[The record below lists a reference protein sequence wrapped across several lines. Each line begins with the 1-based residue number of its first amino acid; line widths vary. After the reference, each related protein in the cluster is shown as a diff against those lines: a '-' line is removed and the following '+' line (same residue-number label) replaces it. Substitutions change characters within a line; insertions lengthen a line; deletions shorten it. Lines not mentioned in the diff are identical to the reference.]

1 MANPKALLQGGG
13 ALIDL
18 FKSIINKRGGQAAT
32 RIEPTIGKPGLEGRL
47 GDPTAQAAFTNPTI
61 KADPLEEFAHTT
73 DELRFPFKEQHAAP
87 DLDSRG
93 MDRNSR
99 SYDTDGTPDGMVD
112 VPGEPTPD
120 QLIQMKQDEAI
131 DAVAGQIPLS
141 RKEIYEMVEYHG
153 YTPEELANMTPT
165 EISDRLRAGSEYR
178 QSDMSSDEWAMHTS
192 EEATLTKML
201 QQLRG
206 RHPSESRPINN
217 PFEDESAVF
226 DGTDYDDI
234 PF

>member
-1 MANPKALLQGGG
+1 MANPKALIQGGG

-18 FKSIINKRGGQAAT
+18 FQNVLKAKQAEKAAGAVPKGSLSPVGG
-32 RIEPTIGKPGLEGRL
+32 
-47 GDPTAQAAFTNPTI
+47 FTPPPPI
-61 KADPLEEFAHTT
+61 KANPLDEFT
-73 DELRFPFKEQHAAP
+73 DATNYDIGREARAAALREQTSQTPRSADSPNGAFAESPFDSAP
-87 DLDSRG
+87 SR
-93 MDRNSR
+93 
-99 SYDTDGTPDGMVD
+99 
-112 VPGEPTPD
+112 D
-120 QLIQMKQDEAI
+120 QIIQTKQDEAI

-141 RKEIYEMVEYHG
+141 RQEINEMVEYHG

-192 EEATLTKML
+192 EEAILTKML

-226 DGTDYDDI
+226 DGTDYNDI